1 MRRQFAALLALVL
14 LLLSVNISA
23 KDVLPIEG
31 IIVSGGMVTGLTG
44 AAAEAEE
51 LFIPAR
57 SGGRAVEIIYRIK
70 SDKVRSVVL
79 PDTVKTIY
87 EGAFKDCPNLES
99 INLTGVTSIYSRAFE
114 GCSALKD
121 IGNGNRLLRGCYVG
135 DRAFA
140 GTGLSTLILD
150 RSLGPESGGSEA
162 FEGCESLS
170 RLSVTSGVSVL
181 DGRAF
186 AGNTSLEYVCLPQS
200 MDRLSGGAFSGCT
213 GLRTVVFPIKN
224 VVIEDGDTPIF
235 ADCPKV
241 TIVGMAGTTAETY
254 ARTHGIPFIPSV
266 IPVTSVSTIVASASC
281 TATVAINGTDI
292 PAYTINGSVYVGE
305 NALKCFGVTCDWNRP
320 TRSTLITIPEGMTF
334 SVSLNTNSEP
344 YGIGIFS
351 SDTVFYH
358 DGFRI
363 PAFNVGNGESIID
376 VNALAGE
383 KLY

>member
-1 MRRQFAALLALVL
+1 MRRRFTALLAMLL

-31 IIVSGGMVTGLTG
+31 VIVSGGMVTGLTG

-70 SDKVRSVVL
+70 SDKVKSIVL

-87 EGAFKDCPNLES
+87 EGAFTGCPNLES
-99 INLTGVTSIYSRAFE
+99 INLAGVTSIYSRAFE
-114 GCSALKD
+114 GCSALTN

-140 GTGLSTLILD
+140 GTGLHSLILD
-150 RSLGPESGGSEA
+150 RSLGPDSGGSGA
-162 FEGCESLS
+162 FEGCENLN
-170 RLSVTSGVSVL
+170 RLSITSGVSII
-181 DGRAF
+181 DAGAF
-186 AGNTSLEYVCLPQS
+186 AGNTSLEYVCMPQS
-200 MDRLSGGAFSGCT
+200 LDRLSDGAFSGCT

-224 VVIEDGDTPIF
+224 VVIEDDGTPIF
-235 ADCPKV
+235 ADCPNL

-266 IPVTSVSTIVASASC
+266 IPVTSVSTMVASASC
-281 TATVAINGTDI
+281 TATVTINGTDI
-292 PAYTINGSVYVGE
+292 PAYTVDGSVYVGE
-305 NALKCFGVTCDWNRP
+305 NVIKCFGITCDWNRP

-334 SVSLNTNSEP
+334 SVSLNTNPEP
-344 YGIGIFS
+344 YDIGIFS
-351 SDTVFYH
+351 SDTVFYR

-376 VNALAGE
+376 INALAGE